1 MQTWHYSMQSWYDQ
15 TTLHPIGL
23 IAVLLLGIGML
34 VVPRRYALIPMLIM
48 ACFISPAQR
57 IVIATLDF
65 NLIRLM
71 IIFGWCRVF
80 IYGEVR
86 GFKWK
91 GLDSAVV
98 MWTVIATVVVALR
111 EGTIPALI
119 YRLGLTYDAIG
130 MYFLFRMLIRSWKDL
145 EWLMIAAA
153 VISVPIA
160 VVFLIEQFT
169 GRNMFAVLGGVP
181 EVTTI
186 RDGKLRCRG
195 PFPHPI
201 LAGCFWA
208 AMIPLIG
215 ALWWHSRRIRWL
227 APIGIV
233 ASLIVINA
241 TASDSPISAVLA
253 AIVAAALFP
262 LRGYMRW
269 IQWAIVACAI
279 SLQIVMTNPIWHLMT
294 RVRFNHGSTGWY
306 RYKMI
311 DGFVESFDLW
321 WLMGTRSY
329 IDIWSHGFDAITNQY
344 VLEGL
349 EGGLITFILFLA
361 MIFLGFRGAGLIQK
375 YSSKTRFHKITAWMV
390 GASIFVHCVSF
401 LAVSYFGQIVMIWY
415 MVLAISA
422 SLSPSSSRLQILKS
436 RYRERRISRAS
447 SRSVVPQSDEYV
459 IGEPGLAMKSGP
471 TLST

>member
-1 MQTWHYSMQSWYDQ
+1 MQSWYDQ
-15 TTLHPIGL
+15 TTLHPIGF
-23 IAVLLLGIGML
+23 IAVMLLGITML
-34 VVPRRYALIPMLIM
+34 VVPRRFALIPILVM

-71 IIFGWCRVF
+71 ILFGWCRVF
-80 IYGEVR
+80 LHAEVSS
-86 GFKWK
+86 FKWK
-91 GLDSAVV
+91 GLDVAVV
-98 MWTVIATVVVALR
+98 MWAVIATVVVTLR
-111 EGTIPALI
+111 EGTIQAFI
-119 YRLGLTYDAIG
+119 YRLGLTFDAIG
-130 MYFLFRMLIRSWKDL
+130 MYLLFRILIHTWKDL

-153 VISVPIA
+153 VISVPVA
-160 VVFLIEQFT
+160 VVFLIEQNT

-181 EVTTI
+181 EVTVI
-186 RDGKLRCRG
+186 RDGRLRCRG
-195 PFPHPI
+195 PFFHPI

-208 AMIPLIG
+208 SMIPLIG
-215 ALWWHSRRIRWL
+215 ALWWQNGRIRWL

-233 ASLIVINA
+233 SSLLVINA

-269 IQWAIVACAI
+269 IQWATVACAI
-279 SLQIVMTNPIWHLMT
+279 ALQIVMTNPIWHLMT
-294 RVRFNHGSTGWY
+294 RVQFVSGSTGWY

-321 WLMGTRSY
+321 WLIGTRSY
-329 IDIWSHGFDAITNQY
+329 SDIWSHGFDAITNQY

-375 YSSKTRFHKITAWMV
+375 YSSKTRFQKITAWMV

-401 LAVSYFGQIVMIWY
+401 LAVSYFGQILVIWY
-415 MVLAISA
+415 LVLAISA
-422 SLSPSSSRLQILKS
+422 SLSPSSASLKAMQRS
-436 RYRERRISRAS
+436 SHEKRMVRAARRKAQLHSG
-447 SRSVVPQSDEYV
+447 EYG
-459 IGEPGLAMKSGP
+459 IGKPDLAMKSGP

>member
-1 MQTWHYSMQSWYDQ
+1 MQSWYDQ
-15 TTLHPIGL
+15 TTLHPIGF
-23 IAVLLLGIGML
+23 IAVLLLGIIML

-57 IVIATLDF
+57 IVIETLDF

-71 IIFGWCRVF
+71 ILFGWCRVF

-91 GLDSAVV
+91 ALDVVVV
-98 MWTVIATVVVALR
+98 MWAVVATVVLTIR
-111 EGTIPALI
+111 EGTMDALI
-119 YRLGLTYDAIG
+119 YRLGLSFDAIG
-130 MYFLFRMLIRSWKDL
+130 MYLLFRILIRSWKDL

-153 VISVPIA
+153 VISVPVA
-160 VVFLIEQFT
+160 AVFLIEQYT

-181 EVTTI
+181 EITVI
-186 RDGKLRCRG
+186 RDGRLRCRG
-195 PFPHPI
+195 PFSHPI

-227 APIGIV
+227 APIGII
-233 ASLIVINA
+233 ASLLVINT
-241 TASDSPISAVLA
+241 TASDSPISALLA
-253 AIVAAALFP
+253 AIVAAAFFP

-269 IQWAIVACAI
+269 IQWGVAGFAIF
-279 SLQIVMTNPIWHLMT
+279 LQIVMTNPIWHLMT
-294 RVRFNHGSTGWY
+294 RVQFVHGSTGWY

-375 YSSKTRFHKITAWMV
+375 FSSKTKFHKITAWMI

-401 LAVSYFGQIVMIWY
+401 LAVSYFGQIIMIWY
-415 MVLAISA
+415 LVLAISA
-422 SLSPSSSRLQILKS
+422 SLSPSSARLKAV
-436 RYRERRISRAS
+436 RRSINNKRMARAARRRAQLHS
-447 SRSVVPQSDEYV
+447 SDYGLGKPD
-459 IGEPGLAMKSGP
+459 LAMKSGQ